1 MNGLISSLVSIF
13 LASNKHQ
20 DQKSTAEEKFFSS
33 VVGYGDLKKLLMKSV
48 LSREPIHV
56 LLSGPP
62 ATSKTAFLL
71 DMLNGLQNA
80 FYVDASGASGP
91 GITDRLFE
99 NEIRYLLIDEIDKL
113 KKTDQAVLLNV
124 METGILSETKLNG
137 KTRQKKLRLSVYA
150 TSNNVEKLS
159 SPLRSRFMELQLQ
172 EYDFKE
178 FLEISCRLLKKRY
191 SMDIALS
198 EKIVDSIWNKMNSKN
213 IRDVIRMGKMVNSYN
228 DIDWLTD
235 VQVKYGKGNVN
246 ANSDSD

>member
-1 MNGLISSLVSIF
+1 MNALISSLVSVF
-13 LASNKHQ
+13 HASNKRQ
-20 DQKSTAEEKFFSS
+20 NQKSLAEEKFFSS
-33 VVGYGDLKKLLMKSV
+33 VVGYEDLKKLLMKSFI
-48 LSREPIHV
+48 SSEPIHV

-71 DMLNGLQNA
+71 DILNGLHSA

-91 GITDRLFE
+91 GIIDRLFGSK
-99 NEIRYLLIDEIDKL
+99 IRYLLIDEIDKL

-124 METGILSETKLNG
+124 METGILSETKLSG
-137 KTRQKKLRLSVYA
+137 KTRQKKLSLSIYA

-178 FLEISCRLLKKRY
+178 FVEVSCRLLKKRY
-191 SMDIALS
+191 DMDVSIS
-198 EKIVDSIWNKMNSKN
+198 EKIVDSVWNKMNSKN
-213 IRDVIRMGKMVNSYN
+213 IRDVIKMGKLVNSAS

-235 VQVKYGKGNVN
+235 LQVKYGKGTVN
-246 ANSDSD
+246 GKQ